1 MLDFNPT
8 VGMVIEG
15 AAPEDPDNDPW
26 HVTMALAPK
35 FAGPPLHV
43 HPHQEESFE
52 VLSGVLDVC
61 IDGQWRELGADERI
75 TVPAGT
81 PHTIR
86 NLHDEEVRAL
96 NTHTPALEFPKYMA
110 GLHELVRSGKVR
122 ALPPKDPRSVIY
134 LSMLFNAHER
144 TLASIKPPQRLM
156 RILAFVGRRL
166 GYHLPQGG
174 TPPLRDGRS

>member
-1 MLDFNPT
+1 MKTDAPVASMLDFNPT

-15 AAPEDPDNDPW
+15 AEPEDPDNEPW
-26 HVTMALAPK
+26 HVTMALAPS

-43 HPHQEESFE
+43 HPHQEEGFE

-86 NLHDEEVRAL
+86 NLHEEEVRAL
-96 NTHTPALEFPKYMA
+96 NTHTPALEFPSTWPGCTSWSAAAKSA
-110 GLHELVRSGKVR
+110 PC
-122 ALPPKDPRSVIY
+122 PP
-134 LSMLFNAHER
+134 R
-144 TLASIKPPQRLM
+144 TDDR
-156 RILAFVGRRL
+156 
-166 GYHLPQGG
+166 
-174 TPPLRDGRS
+174 